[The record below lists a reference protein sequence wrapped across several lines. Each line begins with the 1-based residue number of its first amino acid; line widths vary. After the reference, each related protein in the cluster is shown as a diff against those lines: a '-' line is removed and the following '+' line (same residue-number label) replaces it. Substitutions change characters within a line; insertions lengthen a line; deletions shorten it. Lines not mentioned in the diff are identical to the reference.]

1 MKTNKINNFITN
13 SPTKQLKNRI
23 NELILKSE
31 ELKFLVGFFYFS
43 GLKELYE
50 GLKDNPNVLIKILVG
65 LNVDRTNYGL
75 IEYAE
80 NLNSSDQERINQF
93 FDSIKKSINTD
104 LFDNKEF
111 YEQVK
116 FFINL
121 IKTKPCKTLYL
132 QIRTI
137 ASKKRTLYYR
147 Q

>member
-1 MKTNKINNFITN
+1 MKSKFTLNEMNNFITN

-75 IEYAE
+75 VEYA
-80 NLNSSDQERINQF
+80 
-93 FDSIKKSINTD
+93 
-104 LFDNKEF
+104 
-111 YEQVK
+111 
-116 FFINL
+116 
-121 IKTKPCKTLYL
+121 
-132 QIRTI
+132 
-137 ASKKRTLYYR
+137 
-147 Q
+147 